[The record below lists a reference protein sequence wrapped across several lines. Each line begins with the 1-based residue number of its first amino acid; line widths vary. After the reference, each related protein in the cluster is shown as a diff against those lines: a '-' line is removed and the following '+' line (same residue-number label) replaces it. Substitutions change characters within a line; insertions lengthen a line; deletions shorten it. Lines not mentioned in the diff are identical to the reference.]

1 MHYLARCLQQQWKPV
16 NFTTCWVWIFTEELE
31 CAVPDWCGGEAQQLN
46 IHRRAWRWQREGGTY
61 CLWKEWKS
69 LSAKP
74 GECGHQNVTLQC
86 TKHQGWLLSLGMN
99 CFVMSSLARCR
110 SAACT
115 GHRWQWFSACGSQ
128 SSPLGV
134 KWHFHRGCLILKF
147 TLLLMIVAKL
157 QVWSWNKNN
166 FMVGVSTTWRTVLR
180 GNSTGKVENCWSMR

>member
-1 MHYLARCLQQQWKPV
+1 MFA
-16 NFTTCWVWIFTEELE
+16 TTVEASELHNLLS
-31 CAVPDWCGGEAQQLN
+31 LN
-46 IHRRAWRWQREGGTY
+46 IHRRVWMYCAGLVGGEGDTTIEHSQKSLKVAKGGGTY
-61 CLWKEWKS
+61 CLRKEWKS
-69 LSAKP
+69 LTAKP

-86 TKHQGWLLSLGMN
+86 TKHQGWLLSLGMK
-99 CFVMSSLARCR
+99 CFVMSSLTRCR

-180 GNSTGKVENCWSMR
+180 GNSTGKVENRWSMR